1 MIKQWQKS
9 ADLSL
14 KSFFLDVETI
24 FCHTFLS
31 SELQLIMFALWQSEI
46 SVYKRE
52 DAGSARARLAHHIS
66 LEGGVTFNNIQSK
79 TLFHLQQTPTKDT
92 LLFLFFK

>member
-31 SELQLIMFALWQSEI
+31 SELQLIMFALWQSEK

-52 DAGSARARLAHHIS
+52 DPITGNSFIA
-66 LEGGVTFNNIQSK
+66 
-79 TLFHLQQTPTKDT
+79 
-92 LLFLFFK
+92 